1 MTRSRFLTTALAGGI
16 LTIALAACGSGGD
29 DGGTAAPAGGGAD
42 STAAPGPAAGAT
54 GDQVEV
60 KGFTYKPENLTVKA
74 GTKVT
79 WTFKDDADHNVE
91 PVGGAEPTKS
101 PDLKDGGTYSFTFT
115 KPGTVKYRCSI
126 HNYMTGT
133 VTVTA

>member
-1 MTRSRFLTTALAGGI
+1 MAPRRSHTSALTAGLLALALAG
-16 LTIALAACGSGGD
+16 CGSDGG
-29 DGGTAAPAGGGAD
+29 DGGTAAPA
-42 STAAPGPAAGAT
+42 AGAA

-60 KGFTYKPENLTVKA
+60 QGFSYKPENLTVKA

-91 PVGGAEPTKS
+91 PVGGAELTKS

-115 KPGTVKYRCSI
+115 KPGMVKYRCSI

-133 VTVTA
+133 VMVTA

>member
-1 MTRSRFLTTALAGGI
+1 MAQLRSHTSAFAAGLLAVTLT
-16 LTIALAACGSGGD
+16 ACGSDGG
-29 DGGTAAPAGGGAD
+29 DGGTAAP
-42 STAAPGPAAGAT
+42 TAGAA

-60 KGFTYKPENLTVKA
+60 QGFAYKPENLTVKA

-91 PVGGAEPTKS
+91 PVGDAELTKS
-101 PDLKDGGTYSFTFT
+101 PDLKSGGTYSFTFT
-115 KPGTVKYRCSI
+115 KPGMVKYRCSI

-133 VTVTA
+133 VMVTA